1 MIMWDEEKETIQRD
15 DLEELQLKKLQ
26 DTVHQAYERVPYYH
40 KKFNEIGLY
49 PEDIET
55 LEDITKIP
63 FTTKDDLRESY
74 PFGMFAVPKKEIIEI
89 HSSSGT
95 TGKPVV
101 SGYTRKDLDTW
112 ATIMARGLTGMGLG
126 DEDILQNTHGY
137 GLFTG
142 GFGVHYGAE
151 KIGITIIPISTGQTK
166 RQIEIM
172 NDFDITGLIF
182 TPSYGLHMAEVAK
195 EEGINPKQLGIKAI
209 GFGAEMWTEEMRKR
223 IEKEYNTEAYNIY
236 GLTEIMG
243 PGIGVECE
251 AQNGLHIAE
260 DYFYPEIVD
269 SKTGKQ
275 LPGGTEGELVLTN
288 LEREGMPILR
298 FRTKDITT
306 LHYETCECGRTF
318 TRMER
323 IKGRYD
329 DMIKVKGVSVFPSQI
344 EKALL
349 HVSEVEPHYQII
361 VTRPD
366 IMDQMEIKVETSP
379 DLFSDDVTKMV
390 NLQKTIGDYVQN
402 EIGLRAKITLV
413 EPHTLP
419 RFEGKAK
426 RVLDKRNFN

>member
-151 KIGITIIPISTGQTK
+151 KIGITVIPISTGQTK

-223 IEKEYNTEAYNIY
+223 
-236 GLTEIMG
+236 
-243 PGIGVECE
+243 
-251 AQNGLHIAE
+251 
-260 DYFYPEIVD
+260 
-269 SKTGKQ
+269 
-275 LPGGTEGELVLTN
+275 
-288 LEREGMPILR
+288 
-298 FRTKDITT
+298 
-306 LHYETCECGRTF
+306 
-318 TRMER
+318 
-323 IKGRYD
+323 
-329 DMIKVKGVSVFPSQI
+329 
-344 EKALL
+344 
-349 HVSEVEPHYQII
+349 
-361 VTRPD
+361 
-366 IMDQMEIKVETSP
+366 
-379 DLFSDDVTKMV
+379 
-390 NLQKTIGDYVQN
+390 
-402 EIGLRAKITLV
+402 
-413 EPHTLP
+413 
-419 RFEGKAK
+419 
-426 RVLDKRNFN
+426 